1 MCNAAAPPAQRDSGT
16 AICQVHH
23 WISAQWRGQHIH
35 LGTGKHLL
43 EEVTWKIVLQW
54 LGRNICAANDIP
66 AGMEGWRGRSGRKHL
81 VGNWWQEEGNLG
93 QHKLVWLYS
102 FYAWGLMLQ
111 LSNEKGLCS
120 HTCEQRDPDLPP
132 FSIPPTNIRIW
143 ALSSFSTNS
152 SYSIHTKQHCDNNV
166 KALNQ
171 KNIESF

>member
-81 VGNWWQEEGNLG
+81 VGSWWQEEGNLG

-120 HTCEQRDPDLPP
+120 HTREQRDPDFPP
-132 FSIPPTNIRIW
+132 FSILKLFLCLI
-143 ALSSFSTNS
+143 ALSSLPARAFPQTLPIP
-152 SYSIHTKQHCDNNV
+152 YIQNNTV
-166 KALNQ
+166 TTMCRL
-171 KNIESF
+171 